1 MAKLYFYYSAMN
13 AGKTT
18 TLLQSAYNYK
28 ERGME
33 TILLT
38 THLDNRAE
46 VGNIASR
53 IGLEKKAWLYKESD
67 DLLQRLSDAIDK
79 KDNVRCILIDE
90 AQFLTQKQVWE
101 LAAVVDKCHVPVLC
115 YGLRTDYAGM
125 LFPGSATLLAIA
137 DVLTEIKTICL
148 CGKKAS
154 MNLRLDRDKQP
165 VIHGQQIV
173 IGGNESY
180 EALCRACFSEVR
192 QKAQAQ
198 QKDV

>member
-28 ERGME
+28 ERGMD

-38 THLDNRAE
+38 THLDDRSA

-53 IGLEKKAWLYKESD
+53 IGLEQQAWLYKEHD
-67 DLLQRLSDAIDK
+67 NLWDKLSDALK
-79 KDNVRCILIDE
+79 TRVKVKCILIDE
-90 AQFLTQKQVWE
+90 AQFLTETQVWE
-101 LAAVVDKCHVPVLC
+101 LARIVDECHVPVLC
-115 YGLRTDYAGM
+115 YGLRTDFVGD
-125 LFPGSATLLAIA
+125 LFPGSAALLAIS

-154 MNLRLDRDKQP
+154 MNLRLDSDKNP
-165 VIHGQQIV
+165 VITGDQIA

-180 EALCRACFSEVR
+180 EAMCRSCFCKIRRSSISETSS
-192 QKAQAQ
+192 
-198 QKDV
+198 